1 MPSYDQFREMF
12 ANASSEEKL
21 AIIRSES
28 KQLLV
33 MAQGYSQIIQKIL
46 SERKPVELPDDF
58 ENWCKKV
65 ADSVKEAQDLIEALT
80 DREHRSIYREEKEKS
95 DRELG
100 EMIWRDNQQGL
111 PELRSYASLEDAVD
125 KTANRLG
132 LATLLPETRN
142 ADLQFHPAVV
152 NFHTPE
158 RRARIGAQASQL
170 PSHRYLGYVV
180 ELEWLSDWR
189 NIKWEE
195 HEGLTSSLEEAVIVL
210 YQWLINKTDLQ
221 SIRQEFQWMS
231 SGIVDRKA

>member
-100 EMIWRDNQQGL
+100 EMM
-111 PELRSYASLEDAVD
+111 
-125 KTANRLG
+125 K
-132 LATLLPETRN
+132 
-142 ADLQFHPAVV
+142 
-152 NFHTPE
+152 
-158 RRARIGAQASQL
+158 
-170 PSHRYLGYVV
+170 
-180 ELEWLSDWR
+180 
-189 NIKWEE
+189 
-195 HEGLTSSLEEAVIVL
+195 
-210 YQWLINKTDLQ
+210 
-221 SIRQEFQWMS
+221 
-231 SGIVDRKA
+231 